1 MFKRM
6 LVPLDGSTRAERAL
20 PVAARIARATGGS
33 LVLLQ
38 ATSFPVDYGLDF
50 ASNPS
55 YAQTMLDD
63 ALATAKNTS
72 RPSPIQ
78 RVSQG
83 SRPKRRQSLER
94 QQRQSSRMH
103 RRATL
108 T

>member
-6 LVPLDGSTRAERAL
+6 LVPLDGSPRAERAL
-20 PVAARIARATGGS
+20 PVAERIARATGGS
-33 LVLLQ
+33 IVLLQ

-63 ALATAKNTS
+63 ALATAKNTLL
-72 RPSPIQ
+72 PSPRKRISQ
-78 RVSQG
+78 VSK
-83 SRPKRRQSLER
+83 PKRRQSSER

-103 RRATL
+103 R
-108 T
+108 